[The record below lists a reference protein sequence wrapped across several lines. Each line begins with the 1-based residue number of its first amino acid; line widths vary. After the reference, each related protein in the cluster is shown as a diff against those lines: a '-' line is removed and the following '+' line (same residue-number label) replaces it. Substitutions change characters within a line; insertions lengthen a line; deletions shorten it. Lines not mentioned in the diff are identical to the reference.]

1 MLTAFAALHN
11 GLFTVPNKPDEW
23 NARQCLGFLLHA
35 YQLQERLKHG
45 EDAVDASRR
54 KKSVAD
60 DVSQCCIVTGA
71 AGTGKTALLAAQD
84 MLTEVVFDSDT
95 CVFRSAP
102 TRTAARLNRGDTVHA
117 AWSLPWSSCLGTH
130 GRLTEKPLQRLR
142 QRLRGKQEATI
153 DEISVLPPTSFIK
166 LYVGLLRA

>member
-1 MLTAFAALHN
+1 M
-11 GLFTVPNKPDEW
+11 
-23 NARQCLGFLLHA
+23 
-35 YQLQERLKHG
+35 
-45 EDAVDASRR
+45 
-54 KKSVAD
+54 
-60 DVSQCCIVTGA
+60 
-71 AGTGKTALLAAQD
+71 ALLAAQD

-142 QRLRGKQEATI
+142 QRLRGKEEATI
-153 DEISVLPPTSFIK
+153 DEISMLPPDIFFK

>member
-1 MLTAFAALHN
+1 MECS
-11 GLFTVPNKPDEW
+11 TVPRLSFACVSV
-23 NARQCLGFLLHA
+23 ARAL
-35 YQLQERLKHG
+35 ETW
-45 EDAVDASRR
+45 RR
-54 KKSVAD
+54 CCGCKSSKKSVAD
-60 DVSQCCIVTGA
+60 DVCQCCIVIWA
-71 AGTGKTALLAAQD
+71 AGAGKTALLAAQD

-130 GRLTEKPLQRLR
+130 GRLTAKPLQRLR
-142 QRLRGKQEATI
+142 QRLRGKEEATI
-153 DEISVLPPTSFIK
+153 EISMLPPDIFFK